1 MRRFIYILLSSLMTL
16 MSCHHQETLRRAA
29 WKPAGGEFDSLTEKI
44 EWQFNDYAPYDSIA
58 RSIERMESIVNSDS
72 TNRRLRMSRVLYW
85 KARYN
90 KRIENSV
97 KSMEYITKAIQLND
111 STNYEYDRL
120 KFLTLF
126 YTQCDTIDGGKQYKL
141 YEYCLEYAKKIK
153 DKSFESYSAII
164 MGNLLNEINENAKA
178 LHFFNLADSLN
189 QQIGYYKLIEK
200 NKINKASI
208 YSNCGDTA
216 LSDSL
221 LLSME
226 SNNYIVNDT
235 IIMNAIPRN
244 LYVSKGDIKYL
255 RKAYNQIKNN
265 IRFRE
270 LQALYQAL
278 LVNYHY
284 NNENLDSM
292 AIYSSLA
299 KNNLYYVQNPNFK
312 ALIWKNLSLYYIVL
326 NKPDSALMCRIIYE
340 NYVDSVITKRKATE
354 VLRLNALHE
363 MKTMEKNYAE
373 ASFRRNMIW
382 AFVILALL
390 ASGAIV
396 FLTLNRRHMRARMLA
411 VEKEL
416 ELEKT
421 RKKITAATLSIQEK
435 DQLLDVLKKELQE
448 MRQQGEIKEQHA
460 RQLES
465 AIKSHLLE
473 HDTEETF
480 QDMFDTVNPDFTR
493 RLRERCPGIA
503 DSYVNLACYILMELD
518 NKKIARLMN
527 IKPESVHQSRWRLRQ
542 RLHLAEGET
551 LEDALRTLNTPSYLQ
566 K

>member
-164 MGNLLNEINENAKA
+164 MGNLLNEINENDKA

-542 RLHLAEGET
+542 RLHPAEGET

>member
-164 MGNLLNEINENAKA
+164 MGNMLNEINENDKA

>member
-72 TNRRLRMSRVLYW
+72 TNLRLRMSRVLYW

-164 MGNLLNEINENAKA
+164 MGNLLNEINENDKA

-473 HDTEETF
+473 HDNEETF

>member
-164 MGNLLNEINENAKA
+164 MGNLLNEINENDQA

>member
-164 MGNLLNEINENAKA
+164 MGNLLNEINENDKA

-221 LLSME
+221 LLS
-226 SNNYIVNDT
+226 
-235 IIMNAIPRN
+235 
-244 LYVSKGDIKYL
+244 
-255 RKAYNQIKNN
+255 
-265 IRFRE
+265 RE
-270 LQALYQAL
+270 
-278 LVNYHY
+278 
-284 NNENLDSM
+284 
-292 AIYSSLA
+292 I
-299 KNNLYYVQNPNFK
+299 
-312 ALIWKNLSLYYIVL
+312 
-326 NKPDSALMCRIIYE
+326 
-340 NYVDSVITKRKATE
+340 
-354 VLRLNALHE
+354 
-363 MKTMEKNYAE
+363 
-373 ASFRRNMIW
+373 
-382 AFVILALL
+382 
-390 ASGAIV
+390 
-396 FLTLNRRHMRARMLA
+396 
-411 VEKEL
+411 
-416 ELEKT
+416 
-421 RKKITAATLSIQEK
+421 
-435 DQLLDVLKKELQE
+435 
-448 MRQQGEIKEQHA
+448 
-460 RQLES
+460 
-465 AIKSHLLE
+465 
-473 HDTEETF
+473 
-480 QDMFDTVNPDFTR
+480 
-493 RLRERCPGIA
+493 
-503 DSYVNLACYILMELD
+503 
-518 NKKIARLMN
+518 
-527 IKPESVHQSRWRLRQ
+527 
-542 RLHLAEGET
+542 
-551 LEDALRTLNTPSYLQ
+551 
-566 K
+566 

>member
-164 MGNLLNEINENAKA
+164 MGNLLNEINENDKA

-390 ASGAIV
+390 APGAIV

>member
-164 MGNLLNEINENAKA
+164 MGNLLNEINENDKA

-448 MRQQGEIKEQHA
+448 MRQQGEIKEQNA

-465 AIKSHLLE
+465 TIKSHLLE

>member
-164 MGNLLNEINENAKA
+164 MGNLLNEINENDKA

-200 NKINKASI
+200 NKIN
-208 YSNCGDTA
+208 

-270 LQALYQAL
+270 LQALYQAP

>member
-1 MRRFIYILLSSLMTL
+1 MRRFIYILISSLLTL
-16 MSCHHQETLRRAA
+16 MSCHRQETLRRAA
-29 WKPAGGEFDSLTEKI
+29 WKPAGGEFDSLTEKM

-58 RSIERMESIVNSDS
+58 RTIARMESIANSDS
-72 TNRRLRMSRVLYW
+72 TNRRLRMSRTLYW

-90 KRIENSV
+90 KRIENSG
-97 KSMEYITKAIQLND
+97 KSMEYITQAIQLND
-111 STNYEYDRL
+111 STTYEYDRL
-120 KFLTLF
+120 KFLTLL
-126 YTQCDTIDGGKQYKL
+126 YTQCDTINGGKQYKL

-164 MGNLLNEINENAKA
+164 MGNLLSEIEENDKA

-189 QQIGYYKLIEK
+189 QQIGYYKLVEK

-208 YSNCGDTA
+208 YSNCGDTT

-226 SNNYIVNDT
+226 SNNYIFEDT
-235 IIMNAIPRN
+235 LIMNAIPRN
-244 LYVSKGDIKYL
+244 LYVRKGDIKYL

-299 KNNLYYVQNPNFK
+299 KNSLHHVLNPNFK
-312 ALIWKNLSLYYIVL
+312 ALIWKNLSLYYIVF
-326 NKPDSALMCRIIYE
+326 NKLDSALICRVNYE
-340 NYVDSVITKRKATE
+340 MYVDSIITKRQATE
-354 VLRLNALHE
+354 VLRLSALHE
-363 MKTMEKNYAE
+363 MKAMEKDYAD
-373 ASFRRNMIW
+373 ATFRRTMVW
-382 AFVILALL
+382 AFVIVVLIAAGVIMALM
-390 ASGAIV
+390 
-396 FLTLNRRHMRARMLA
+396 LNRRHIRARMLA
-411 VEKEL
+411 MEKEL
-416 ELEKT
+416 QLEKT
-421 RKKITAATLSIQEK
+421 RRKVTATTLSIQEK
-435 DQLLDVLKKELQE
+435 DQLLDVLKNELSD
-448 MRQQGEIKEQHA
+448 MRRDGGIKEQNA

-465 AIKSHLLE
+465 TIKSHLLE

>member
-164 MGNLLNEINENAKA
+164 MGNLLNEINENDKA

-189 QQIGYYKLIEK
+189 QQIGYYKLSEK

-255 RKAYNQIKNN
+255 RKAYNQIKKI